1 MLLFVIVGGSRG
13 LLLLVVTVAGKAKRG
28 KEQMKRERE
37 KEQRWRATEGRG
49 QVRERGARKT
59 MERKRSVDTRK
70 YGRENSFWGFRT
82 TTVLFCLFFF
92 FYFLFMFFFGRGK
105 KQQKKI
111 VIKEQSFS

>member
-37 KEQRWRATEGRG
+37 KEQRWRATKGRG

-59 MERKRSVDTRK
+59 LERKRGADTRK

-82 TTVLFCLFFF
+82 TTVFFF
-92 FYFLFMFFFGRGK
+92 PFYFLFRFFSWKRK
-105 KQQKKI
+105 KTTKKNCN
-111 VIKEQSFS
+111 

>member
-37 KEQRWRATEGRG
+37 KEQRWRATKGRG

-59 MERKRSVDTRK
+59 LERKRGADTRK

-82 TTVLFCLFFF
+82 TTVFFSLFIFYLCFF
-92 FYFLFMFFFGRGK
+92 LERGK